1 MHQLKVEFN
10 KTILQP
16 KLDMQQR
23 TKNSPKERRETKS
36 SHLFVWAKYRQNGR
50 EKSNYL
56 QLKKGEKKRVKIKGI

>member
-36 SHLFVWAKYRQNGR
+36 IHLFVWAKYRQNGR
-50 EKSNYL
+50 ER
-56 QLKKGEKKRVKIKGI
+56 QIFIVKKGGEEEPK

>member
-1 MHQLKVEFN
+1 MHQPKVEFN

-36 SHLFVWAKYRQNGR
+36 IHLFVWAKYRQNGR

-56 QLKKGEKKRVKIKGI
+56 W

>member
-23 TKNSPKERRETKS
+23 TKNSPKERRETEYS
-36 SHLFVWAKYRQNGR
+36 PICG
-50 EKSNYL
+50 
-56 QLKKGEKKRVKIKGI
+56 VKI